1 MDAGALFVLLPF
13 GWGVVRQ
20 AAEPLRGEDLELTKV
35 VVVAARS
42 GIAAGPEQVR
52 GLVLEAKRLYRRD
65 HGAAAAP
72 RDQQR
77 LFSDLPRQRTSEW
90 MMKQLQDSLGIAS
103 QQRRT
108 ETIQKRQHGDSVVF
122 GVIYTL

>member
-1 MDAGALFVLLPF
+1 LA
-13 GWGVVRQ
+13 
-20 AAEPLRGEDLELTKV
+20 KV
-35 VVVAARS
+35 VVVAPRRW
-42 GIAAGPEQVR
+42 ITTGPEQMR
-52 GLVLEAKRLYRRD
+52 RLVVEAKRLYRRD
-65 HGAAAAP
+65 HGATTAP

-90 MMKQLQDSLGIAS
+90 MVEQLQDSLGIAS

-108 ETIQKRQHGDSVVF
+108 KTVQKRQHGDSVVF

>member
-1 MDAGALFVLLPF
+1 
-13 GWGVVRQ
+13 
-20 AAEPLRGEDLELTKV
+20 LTKV
-35 VVVAARS
+35 VVLAPRR
-42 GIAAGPEQVR
+42 GIAAGPEQMR
-52 GLVLEAKRLYRRD
+52 RLVVEAKRLYRRD
-65 HGAAAAP
+65 HGTATAP

-90 MMKQLQDSLGIAS
+90 MVKQIPDSLGIAS

-108 ETIQKRQHGDSVVF
+108 ETIQKRQHRDSVVF